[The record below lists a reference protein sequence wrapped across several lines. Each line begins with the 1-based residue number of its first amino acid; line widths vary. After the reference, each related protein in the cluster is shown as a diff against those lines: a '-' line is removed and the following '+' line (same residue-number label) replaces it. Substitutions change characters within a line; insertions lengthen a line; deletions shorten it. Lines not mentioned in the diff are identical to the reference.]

1 MKKIRFI
8 LLAGLLLGALI
19 TQAQIETMYSMYR
32 LNPVIASPAF
42 AGEVA
47 EQAEI
52 TAMNRQQWVGIQGAP
67 RTMAFTGNF
76 KWKPKMGISFLA
88 MSDIAG
94 PMKISTVAGDFAYQV
109 KLNDHW
115 KVAGGV
121 RLGTSTL
128 SLDYDGI
135 QVVDQTDPVFQGDR
149 STGLRFNT
157 GWGIRIA
164 HTNGLFFSISQP
176 RVLSYDFG
184 DVSGGYKDVTYHYV
198 NAGTTVKV
206 SDFFTVIPSFM
217 ARVANDVPVS
227 WDVNVNSRIGNSFE
241 AGVAYRHKDSY
252 GVRLG
257 IQASPKIYLGY
268 LYEMPISALSK
279 VTMQSHEIAIRL
291 TIFKKGVKT
300 ETAK

>member
-1 MKKIRFI
+1 MRIALI
-8 LLAGLLLGALI
+8 AVLLLGSYIAN
-19 TQAQIETMYSMYR
+19 AQIETMYSMYR

-47 EQAEI
+47 QQGEI

-76 KWKPKMGISFLA
+76 KWKPKMGISFIA

-109 KLNDHW
+109 KLNEQW
-115 KVAGGV
+115 KIAGGV

-149 STGLRFNT
+149 STGLKFNT

-164 HTNGLFFSISQP
+164 HTNGLFLSISQP

-184 DVSGGYKDVTYHYV
+184 SGNGGYKDVTYHYV

-206 SDFFTVIPSFM
+206 ADAFTLIPSFM

-252 GVRLG
+252 GARLG

-268 LYEMPISALSK
+268 IYEMPISDLSK

-291 TIFKKGVKT
+291 TIFKKAAKT